1 MKRRKKSAPEQVME
15 FPVWT
20 QEQAERA
27 RPYIASILR
36 TVREDFLQLQQNRR
50 KAKRLAQKQG
60 RPRRQDIIEQDEANR
75 EATRLEN
82 EVAEGVQELLQM
94 NVHCVDPVNGLAMI
108 PFVQQE
114 QLAWFVFELFDQQHL
129 RSWRFHY
136 EDLAVRRPLS
146 EAKPELPDKP
156 VIV

>member
-15 FPVWT
+15 FPVWS

-27 RPYIASILR
+27 RPYIAAILR
-36 TVREDFLQLQQNRR
+36 TVREDYLQMQQSRR
-50 KAKRLAQKQG
+50 LARHLAQKAG
-60 RPRRQDIIEQDEANR
+60 RPSRQDLIEQEEANR
-75 EATRLEN
+75 EAARLEN
-82 EVAEGVQELLQM
+82 AVAEGIQELLQL

-108 PFVQQE
+108 PFVQQA
-114 QLAWFVFELFDQQHL
+114 QLAWFVFELFQEQQV
-129 RSWRFHY
+129 RSWRFHD
-136 EDLAVRRPLS
+136 EDLNVRRPLS